1 MDSDLENEDDE
12 ILNITGL
19 PEEIAGEA
27 EAFNIRND
35 EIETVTSD
43 DEDNDVET
51 QRKRQTKYSATRR
64 YCCI

>member
-27 EAFNIRND
+27 ETFNIRND

-51 QRKRQTKYSATRR
+51 QSKRQTKYSATRR